1 MLNFCIYTF
10 SGFNA
15 TSRLCHTCAFNHR
28 RIGTHRCARCPA
40 SAEMNWVLMLVGVI
54 ITIVLLC
61 VLVKVQIGA
70 SGTTNLSELI
80 QKSFINYFQVAA
92 LFGNFPLSWP
102 KILRDFFE
110 IQGAFSTLGDH
121 LLNPDCAVPFA
132 TAAELFYEKQI
143 GYLLLPPSLVVVI
156 YLFWKIYSVV
166 RKQQW
171 HRTIEEKQDTTGE
184 RGILYVKDKFVTSI
198 CFLIYLL
205 FPTVVKQAF
214 GVFNCYTIG
223 GKPYLLADLEE
234 SCYQGRHIY
243 YIVFVGVPQVLFY
256 VIGLPLCGLY
266 FLHRNKDRL
275 NVFAVR
281 ARYSLFFTGYR
292 DDRYYWEIVVVF
304 RKVAVIAISVFC
316 NGIDPEL
323 QALLVLFLIM
333 TLVAAQYIG
342 SPYKSSII
350 NEHGE
355 EQSLDILQ
363 SLELS
368 MMFMLNMT
376 LWSGLMLFKLKASVL
391 KEIITML
398 TVIANVC
405 FISCVMYRL
414 ISQSC
419 QEKRDKKNPMVLKV
433 DILRKSFTAL
443 FTDSIKKD
451 SNKETKV
458 LEINVDDGVFD
469 TSIGG
474 ISMINMKKDQKN
486 KTRKEP
492 IAIQNELI
500 DGSWQ
505 SHIDEGSGKTYFYN
519 ASTGET
525 KWEEEES
532 VTEVYENTNAKT
544 SQHHRLVTE
553 LPPGWNKHHSE
564 EHDVNYY
571 TSTSSGATQWERP
584 EGSTLKR
591 VQNKLDGSWE
601 TGSSPHHHTR
611 DSTRLPPNW
620 DKYNDGEGRR
630 YYSNNNTQESSWAA
644 PEGSTG
650 GSAKK

>member
-1 MLNFCIYTF
+1 M
-10 SGFNA
+10 
-15 TSRLCHTCAFNHR
+15 
-28 RIGTHRCARCPA
+28 
-40 SAEMNWVLMLVGVI
+40 
-54 ITIVLLC
+54 
-61 VLVKVQIGA
+61 
-70 SGTTNLSELI
+70 
-80 QKSFINYFQVAA
+80 
-92 LFGNFPLSWP
+92 SWP
-102 KILRDFFE
+102 KIIREFFE

-132 TAAELFYEKQI
+132 TAADLFYEKQI

-166 RKQQW
+166 GKQQW
-171 HRTIEEKQDTTGE
+171 HRTIEEKQDTGE

-243 YIVFVGVPQVLFY
+243 YIIFVGVPQVLFY
-256 VIGLPLCGLY
+256 VIGLPLTGLY

-292 DDRYYWEIVVVF
+292 EDRYFWEIVVVV

-333 TLVAAQYIG
+333 ILVAAQYIG

-350 NEHGE
+350 DEHGE

-391 KEIITML
+391 KEIITVL
-398 TVIANVC
+398 TVMVNVC
-405 FISCVMYRL
+405 FISYVIYRL
-414 ISQSC
+414 ISQCC
-419 QEKRDKKNPMVLKV
+419 QEKRDKNNPMVLKV
-433 DILRKSFTAL
+433 DILRRSFTDL
-443 FTDSIKKD
+443 FSDSIKKD
-451 SNKETKV
+451 SNKGTKV
-458 LEINVDDGVFD
+458 VEINVDGVYD

-474 ISMINMKKDQKN
+474 GISMVNMKKDPKN
-486 KTRKEP
+486 NTYPPMVSKPIPNYPPKKSEAKETKSSPELQEP
-492 IAIQNELI
+492 IAVAIENELI
-500 DGSWQ
+500 GGSWQ
-505 SHIDEGSGKTYFYN
+505 SHIDEGSGKTYFHN
-519 ASTGET
+519 ALTGET
-525 KWEEEES
+525 KWEEES
-532 VTEVYENTNAKT
+532 VTKVYENTNAKS
-544 SQHHRLVTE
+544 SQHHRMVTD
-553 LPPGWNKHHSE
+553 LPDGWNKHHSE
-564 EHDVNYY
+564 EHGVNFY
-571 TSTSSGATQWERP
+571 TQTSSGATQWGKP
-584 EGSTLKR
+584 EGSTMK
-591 VQNKLDGSWE
+591 KIF
-601 TGSSPHHHTR
+601 TR
-611 DSTRLPPNW
+611 SDTDNVLC
-620 DKYNDGEGRR
+620 
-630 YYSNNNTQESSWAA
+630 
-644 PEGSTG
+644 
-650 GSAKK
+650 

>member
-1 MLNFCIYTF
+1 
-10 SGFNA
+10 
-15 TSRLCHTCAFNHR
+15 
-28 RIGTHRCARCPA
+28 
-40 SAEMNWVLMLVGVI
+40 
-54 ITIVLLC
+54 
-61 VLVKVQIGA
+61 
-70 SGTTNLSELI
+70 
-80 QKSFINYFQVAA
+80 
-92 LFGNFPLSWP
+92 LSWP
-102 KILRDFFE
+102 KIIREFFE

-132 TAAELFYEKQI
+132 TAADLFYEKQI

-166 RKQQW
+166 GKQQW
-171 HRTIEEKQDTTGE
+171 HRTIEEKQDTGE

-243 YIVFVGVPQVLFY
+243 YIIFVGVPQVLFY
-256 VIGLPLCGLY
+256 VIGLPLTGLY

-292 DDRYYWEIVVVF
+292 EDRYFWEIVVVI

-333 TLVAAQYIG
+333 ILVAAQYIG

-350 NEHGE
+350 DEHGE

-391 KEIITML
+391 KEIITVL
-398 TVIANVC
+398 TVMVNVC
-405 FISCVMYRL
+405 FISYVIYRL
-414 ISQSC
+414 ISQCC
-419 QEKRDKKNPMVLKV
+419 QEKRDKNNPMVLKV
-433 DILRKSFTAL
+433 DILRRSFTDL
-443 FTDSIKKD
+443 FSDSIKKD
-451 SNKETKV
+451 SNKGTKV
-458 LEINVDDGVFD
+458 VEINVDGVYD

-474 ISMINMKKDQKN
+474 GISMVNMKKDPKN
-486 KTRKEP
+486 NTYPPMVSKPIPNYPPKKSEAKGKVQPAEEEVKVEATKKKGFFSRMLKKKAVESSSSDSSDSEDSEEETKSSPELQEP
-492 IAIQNELI
+492 IAVAIENELI
-500 DGSWQ
+500 GGSWQ
-505 SHIDEGSGKTYFYN
+505 SHIDEGSGKTYFHN
-519 ASTGET
+519 ALTGET
-525 KWEEEES
+525 KWEEES
-532 VTEVYENTNAKT
+532 VTKVYENTNAKS
-544 SQHHRLVTE
+544 SQHHRMVTD
-553 LPPGWNKHHSE
+553 LPDGWNKHHSE
-564 EHDVNYY
+564 EHGVNFY
-571 TSTSSGATQWERP
+571 TQTSSGATQWGKP
-584 EGSTLKR
+584 EGSTMK
-591 VQNKLDGSWE
+591 KIF
-601 TGSSPHHHTR
+601 TR
-611 DSTRLPPNW
+611 SDTDNVLC
-620 DKYNDGEGRR
+620 
-630 YYSNNNTQESSWAA
+630 
-644 PEGSTG
+644 
-650 GSAKK
+650 